1 MAGIPEI
8 ESIEGGPEATG
19 WGRVLFWIFYI
30 CSGLEHRLETHP
42 GSHGAYDLKCETQFK
57 PHVQINELSA
67 KQKKW
72 QIWSRLIHGVDQL
85 SQSPSPSLEIST
97 FQALVEKK
105 KKERKE
111 PMKETKGKNKNKKE
125 EQLEKNQGSE
135 CHGCQWSRRTRED
148 LGRPLK

>member
-1 MAGIPEI
+1 MVEINPRSGSIKPESQPKSRNLNIP
-8 ESIEGGPEATG
+8 STGG
-19 WGRVLFWIFYI
+19 
-30 CSGLEHRLETHP
+30 
-42 GSHGAYDLKCETQFK
+42 
-57 PHVQINELSA
+57 
-67 KQKKW
+67 
-72 QIWSRLIHGVDQL
+72 
-85 SQSPSPSLEIST
+85 
-97 FQALVEKK
+97 KK